1 MKNYY
6 QFSAEEVKQDING
19 KQEPLTAAE
28 VKAHQEKFGPNELV
42 EGKKKTT
49 LQIFLEQYKDFLV
62 IILIAAA
69 IVSGFLGDAESAIVI
84 LIVITINAILGTVQT
99 VKAEQSLASLKK
111 LSGPE
116 AKVLR
121 DGSVVPIPS
130 AEVTVGDIVMLDAG
144 DYIPADGRLL
154 DSASLKVDES
164 ALTGESL
171 GVEKMIDAIEGEVPL
186 GDRTNMVYSGSFVTY
201 GRGSFVVTGIGMET
215 EVGKIASLLKTTSE
229 KKTPLQVN
237 LDQFGQKLSIII
249 LVFCGILFGINVFRG
264 GNIGDAFLF
273 AVALAVAAIPEAL
286 SSIVTIVL
294 SFGTQKMAK
303 EHAIIRKLQAVEGL
317 GSVSIICS
325 DKTGTLTQN
334 KMTVEQYYVNET
346 VIPADKIDVK
356 DSEQE
361 KLMYFSILCND
372 STNVDGVE
380 IGDPTETALINLG
393 SKLGLDIQKIRGEYP
408 RESENPFD
416 SDRKLMS
423 TKHTIDETPIM
434 VVKGAVDVIMGRT
447 ASIQCGDEVR
457 AITPEDIEKIEAQN
471 QSFSREGL
479 RVLGFAYKAVSAEEE
494 LSLEDEN
501 NLTFLG
507 LIAMMDPPREES
519 MAAVAE
525 CKRAGIR
532 PIMITGDHKVTAAA
546 IAKRIGILEDESEA
560 CEGAV
565 IDSMSDEELKN
576 FVEGISVYAR
586 VSPEHKIR
594 IVRAWQE
601 KGNIVAMTGDGVND
615 APALKQADIGVAMGI
630 TGSEVSKDAAS
641 MVLTDDNFATI
652 VKAVENGRNV
662 YQNIKNSIQFLLSG
676 NFGAIL
682 AVLYASIAGLP
693 VPFAP
698 VHLLFINLL
707 TDSLP
712 AIALGLEPHSKK
724 VMDEKP
730 RPMNESIL
738 TKDFLTKI
746 GTEGLCIGITTMI
759 GFMIGLTGE
768 GGNEVLASTMAF
780 GTLCTARLV
789 HGFNC
794 KSDYPV
800 IFSKRFWNNIY
811 LIGAFLLGLVLITC
825 VMTIPALDEVFK
837 VQTLTFT
844 QLLIVYGLAL
854 VNLPIIQLMKKIK
867 LMFRKNK

>member
-1 MKNYY
+1 MDKFY
-6 QFSAEEVKQDING
+6 QLSKEETRKKVNG
-19 KQEPLTAAE
+19 QQEPLTDQQVRE
-28 VKAHQEKFGPNELV
+28 HQEKYGKNELV
-42 EGKKKTT
+42 EGKKKSTF
-49 LQIFLEQYKDFLV
+49 QIFLEQYKDFLV

-84 LIVITINAILGTVQT
+84 LVVITMNAILGTVQT
-99 VKAEQSLASLKK
+99 VKAEQSLNSLKK
-111 LSGPE
+111 LSGPT

-121 DGSVVPIPS
+121 NGNVIQIPS
-130 AEVTVGDIVMLDAG
+130 VELTVGDEVMLEAG
-144 DYIPADGRLL
+144 DYVPADGRIVQN
-154 DSASLKVDES
+154 ASLKIDES

-171 GVEKMIDAIEGEVPL
+171 GVEKSEDVISGEVPL
-186 GDRTNMVYSGSFVTY
+186 GDQTNMVFSGSFVTY
-201 GRGSFVVTGIGMET
+201 GRGSFLVTGIGMET
-215 EVGKIASLLKTTSE
+215 EVGKIATLLKTTSE
-229 KKTPLQVN
+229 KRTPLQIN

-249 LVFCGILFGINVFRG
+249 LIFCGILFGINVFRG
-264 GNIGDAFLF
+264 DAIGDAFLF

-334 KMTVEQYYVNET
+334 KMTVEDYYVNEKR
-346 VIPADKIDVK
+346 IPAAEIDLQK
-356 DSEQE
+356 KEQRQ
-361 KLMYFSILCND
+361 LLDYSILCND

-380 IGDPTETALINLG
+380 IGDPTETALINIGTRLG
-393 SKLGLDIQKIRGEYP
+393 VGTLDVREAYP
-408 RESENPFD
+408 RKTEIPFD

-423 TKHTIDETPIM
+423 TVNEMGGERIM
-434 VVKGAVDVIMGRT
+434 ITKGAVDVLLNRM
-447 ASIQCGDEVR
+447 AYIQKGDGVCP
-457 AITPEDIEKIEAQN
+457 ITDADKAAIEAQN
-471 QSFSREGL
+471 QEFSRGGL
-479 RVLGFAYKAVSAEEE
+479 RVLAFAYKKMDTDRD
-494 LSLEDEN
+494 LCLEDEN
-501 NLTFLG
+501 DLIFLG
-507 LIAMMDPPREES
+507 LISMMDPPRVES
-519 MAAVAE
+519 ADAVAE
-525 CKRAGIR
+525 CIRAGIK

-546 IAKRIGILEDESEA
+546 IAKRIGILKDESEA
-560 CEGAV
+560 CEGAE
-565 IDSMSDEELKN
+565 IDNLSDEELKD
-576 FVEGISVYAR
+576 FVEHVSVYAR

-601 KGNIVAMTGDGVND
+601 KGNIVSMTGDGVND

-652 VKAVENGRNV
+652 IKAVENGRNV
-662 YQNIKNSIQFLLSG
+662 YKNIKGSIQFLLSG

-712 AIALGLEPHSKK
+712 AIALGLEPHTKD
-724 VMDEKP
+724 VMNEKP

-738 TKDFLTKI
+738 TKDFLIKI
-746 GTEGLCIGITTMI
+746 ATEGLSIGVTTMI
-759 GFMIGLTGE
+759 AFLIGFK
-768 GGNEVLASTMAF
+768 GGDAVLASTMAF

-794 KSDYPV
+794 KSDRPV
-800 IFSKRFWNNIY
+800 IFKKQMWNNIY
-811 LIGAFLLGLVLITC
+811 LIGAFLLGLVLITS
-825 VMTIPALDEVFK
+825 VLMIPALHSVFK
-837 VQTLTFT
+837 VSTLTIQ
-844 QLLIVYGLAL
+844 QLLIVYGLAAA
-854 VNLPIIQLMKKIK
+854 NLPIIQLLKC
-867 LMFRKNK
+867 FRKK

>member
-1 MKNYY
+1 MDKFY
-6 QFSAEEVKQDING
+6 QLSKEETRKKVNG
-19 KQEPLTAAE
+19 QQEPLTDQQVRE
-28 VKAHQEKFGPNELV
+28 HQEKYGKNELV
-42 EGKKKTT
+42 EGKKKSTF
-49 LQIFLEQYKDFLV
+49 QIFLEQYKDFLV

-84 LIVITINAILGTVQT
+84 LVVITMNAILGTVQT
-99 VKAEQSLASLKK
+99 VKAEQSLNSLKK
-111 LSGPE
+111 LSGPT

-121 DGSVVPIPS
+121 NGNVIQIPS
-130 AEVTVGDIVMLDAG
+130 VELTVGDEVMLEAG
-144 DYIPADGRLL
+144 DYVPADGRILQN
-154 DSASLKVDES
+154 ASLKIDES

-171 GVEKMIDAIEGEVPL
+171 GVEKSDEVISGEVPL
-186 GDRTNMVYSGSFVTY
+186 GDQTNMVFSGSFVTY
-201 GRGSFVVTGIGMET
+201 GRGSFLVTGIGMET
-215 EVGKIASLLKTTSE
+215 EVGKIATLLKTTSE
-229 KKTPLQVN
+229 KRTPLQIN

-249 LVFCGILFGINVFRG
+249 LIFCGILFGINVFRG
-264 GNIGDAFLF
+264 DSIGDAFLF

-334 KMTVEQYYVNET
+334 KMTVEDYYVNEKR
-346 VIPADKIDVK
+346 IPAAEIDIQK
-356 DSEQE
+356 KEQRQ
-361 KLMYFSILCND
+361 LLDYSILCND
-372 STNVDGVE
+372 STNVDGME
-380 IGDPTETALINLG
+380 IGDPTETALINIGTRLG
-393 SKLGLDIQKIRGEYP
+393 VGTMDVREAYP
-408 RESENPFD
+408 RKTEIPFD

-423 TKHTIDETPIM
+423 TVNEMDGERVMIT
-434 VVKGAVDVIMGRT
+434 KGAVDVLLNRM
-447 ASIQCGDEVR
+447 AYIQKGDSVCL
-457 AITPEDIEKIEAQN
+457 ITDADKAAIEAQN
-471 QSFSREGL
+471 QEFSRGGL
-479 RVLGFAYKAVSAEEE
+479 RVLAFAYKKMEDERD
-494 LSLEDEN
+494 LCLEDEN
-501 NLTFLG
+501 DLIFLG
-507 LIAMMDPPREES
+507 LISMMDPPRVES
-519 MAAVAE
+519 ADAVAE
-525 CKRAGIR
+525 CIRAGIK

-546 IAKRIGILEDESEA
+546 IAKRIGILKDESEA
-560 CEGAV
+560 CEGAE
-565 IDSMSDEELKN
+565 IDNLSDEELKD
-576 FVEGISVYAR
+576 FVEHVSVYAR

-601 KGNIVAMTGDGVND
+601 KGNIVSMTGDGVND

-652 VKAVENGRNV
+652 IKAVENGRNV
-662 YQNIKNSIQFLLSG
+662 YKNIKGSIQFLLSG

-712 AIALGLEPHSKK
+712 AIALGLEPHTKD
-724 VMDEKP
+724 VMNEKP

-738 TKDFLTKI
+738 TKDFLIKI
-746 GTEGLCIGITTMI
+746 ATEGLSIGVTTMI
-759 GFMIGLTGE
+759 AFLIGFK
-768 GGNEVLASTMAF
+768 GGDAVLASTMAF

-794 KSDYPV
+794 KSDRPV
-800 IFSKRFWNNIY
+800 LFKKKMWNNIY
-811 LIGAFLLGLVLITC
+811 LIGAFLLGLVLITS
-825 VMTIPALDEVFK
+825 VLMIPALHSVFK
-837 VQTLTFT
+837 VSTLTIQ
-844 QLLIVYGLAL
+844 QLLIVYGLAAA
-854 VNLPIIQLMKKIK
+854 NLPIIQLLKC
-867 LMFRKNK
+867 FRKK

>member
-154 DSASLKVDES
+154 ESASLKVDES

-171 GVEKMIDAIEGEVPL
+171 GVEKMTDAIEGEVPL

-325 DKTGTLTQN
+325 DKTGTVTQN

-768 GGNEVLASTMAF
+768 GGNAVLASTMAF

>member
-6 QFSAEEVKQDING
+6 QLSSEEVKQDING

-154 DSASLKVDES
+154 ESASLKVDES

-171 GVEKMIDAIEGEVPL
+171 GVEKMTDAIEGEVPL

-768 GGNEVLASTMAF
+768 GGNAVLASTMAF

>member
-130 AEVTVGDIVMLDAG
+130 AEVTAGDIVMLDAG

-154 DSASLKVDES
+154 ESASLKVDES

-171 GVEKMIDAIEGEVPL
+171 GVEKMTDAIEGEVPL

-447 ASIQCGDEVR
+447 ASIQCGDKVR

-519 MAAVAE
+519 MAAVVE

-768 GGNEVLASTMAF
+768 GGNAVLASTMAF

>member
-144 DYIPADGRLL
+144 DYIPADGRILE
-154 DSASLKVDES
+154 SASLKVDES

-171 GVEKMIDAIEGEVPL
+171 GVEKMTDAIEGEVPL

-519 MAAVAE
+519 MAAVVE

-768 GGNEVLASTMAF
+768 GGNAVLASTMAF

>member
-154 DSASLKVDES
+154 ESASLKVDES

-171 GVEKMIDAIEGEVPL
+171 GVEKMTDAIEGEVPL

-560 CEGAV
+560 CEGTV
-565 IDSMSDEELKN
+565 IDSMSDEELKD

-768 GGNEVLASTMAF
+768 GGNAVLASTMAF

>member
-171 GVEKMIDAIEGEVPL
+171 GVEKMTDAIEGEVPL

-768 GGNEVLASTMAF
+768 GGNAVLASTMAF

>member
-1 MKNYY
+1 MDKFY
-6 QFSAEEVKQDING
+6 QLSKEETRKKVNG
-19 KQEPLTAAE
+19 QQEPLTDQQVME
-28 VKAHQEKFGPNELV
+28 HQEKYGKNELV
-42 EGKKKTT
+42 EGKKKSTF
-49 LQIFLEQYKDFLV
+49 QIFLEQYKDFLV

-84 LIVITINAILGTVQT
+84 LVVITMNAILGTVQT
-99 VKAEQSLASLKK
+99 VKAEQSLSSLKK
-111 LSGPE
+111 LSGPT

-121 DGSVVPIPS
+121 NGNVIQIPS
-130 AEVTVGDIVMLDAG
+130 VELTVGDEVMLEAG
-144 DYIPADGRLL
+144 DYVPADGRILQN
-154 DSASLKVDES
+154 ASLKIDES

-171 GVEKMIDAIEGEVPL
+171 GVEKSDEVISGEVPL
-186 GDRTNMVYSGSFVTY
+186 GDQTNMVFSGSFVTY
-201 GRGSFVVTGIGMET
+201 GRGSFLVTGIGMET
-215 EVGKIASLLKTTSE
+215 EVGKIATLLKTTSE
-229 KKTPLQVN
+229 KRTPLQIN

-249 LVFCGILFGINVFRG
+249 LIFCGILFGINVFRG
-264 GNIGDAFLF
+264 DSIGDAFLF

-334 KMTVEQYYVNET
+334 KMTVEDYYVNEKR
-346 VIPADKIDVK
+346 IPAAEIDIQK
-356 DSEQE
+356 KEQRQ
-361 KLMYFSILCND
+361 LLDYSILCND
-372 STNVDGVE
+372 STNVDGME
-380 IGDPTETALINLG
+380 IGDPTETALINIGTRLG
-393 SKLGLDIQKIRGEYP
+393 VGTMDVREAYP
-408 RESENPFD
+408 RKTEIPFD

-423 TKHTIDETPIM
+423 TVNEMDGERVMIT
-434 VVKGAVDVIMGRT
+434 KGAVDVLLNRM
-447 ASIQCGDEVR
+447 AYIQKGDSVCP
-457 AITPEDIEKIEAQN
+457 ITDADKAAIEAQN
-471 QSFSREGL
+471 QEFSRGGL
-479 RVLGFAYKAVSAEEE
+479 RVLAFAYKKMEDERD
-494 LSLEDEN
+494 LCLEDEN
-501 NLTFLG
+501 DLIFLG
-507 LIAMMDPPREES
+507 LISMMDPPRVES
-519 MAAVAE
+519 ADAVAE
-525 CKRAGIR
+525 CIRAGIK

-546 IAKRIGILEDESEA
+546 IAKRIGILKDESEA
-560 CEGAV
+560 CEGAE
-565 IDSMSDEELKN
+565 IDNLSDEELKD
-576 FVEGISVYAR
+576 FVEHVSVYAR

-601 KGNIVAMTGDGVND
+601 KGNIVSMTGDGVND

-652 VKAVENGRNV
+652 IKAVENGRNV
-662 YQNIKNSIQFLLSG
+662 YKNIKGSIQFLLSG

-712 AIALGLEPHSKK
+712 AIALGLEPHTKD
-724 VMDEKP
+724 VMNEKP

-738 TKDFLTKI
+738 TKDFLIKI
-746 GTEGLCIGITTMI
+746 ATEGLSIGVTTMI
-759 GFMIGLTGE
+759 AFLIGFK
-768 GGNEVLASTMAF
+768 GGDAVLASTMAF

-794 KSDYPV
+794 KSDRPV
-800 IFSKRFWNNIY
+800 LFKKKMWNNIY
-811 LIGAFLLGLVLITC
+811 LIGAFLLGLVLITS
-825 VMTIPALDEVFK
+825 VLMIPALHSVFK
-837 VQTLTFT
+837 VSTLTIQ
-844 QLLIVYGLAL
+844 QLLIVYGLAAA
-854 VNLPIIQLMKKIK
+854 NLPIIQLLKC
-867 LMFRKNK
+867 FRKK